1 MIAST
6 AVIDPKACIAP
17 SVRIGHFCVIGPNVT
32 LGEGVELYNNVTIL
46 GHTTIKRDSRIFPYT
61 TLGTIPQDLKYSG
74 EETQLVI
81 GERNLIREYCMI
93 NPGTQGGGGVT
104 CIGDD
109 NLLMAYVHVAHDCQI
124 GSHCILANGVTLA
137 GHVEVGDYVN
147 IGGLTAIHQ
156 FVHIAKGC
164 MVAGASALGKDVP
177 PYCIVEGN
185 RAFIKG
191 INRHR
196 MRKLLQG
203 NEIDFINALYKQL
216 FMCTNTSIRDNATKL
231 LEMYADNP
239 HAQEIC
245 GFVLRSERGV
255 AFKAAYLTQED
266 I

>member
-6 AVIDPKACIAP
+6 AIIDPRARIAP
-17 SVRIGHFCVIGPNVT
+17 SARIGHFCVIGPHVT
-32 LGEGVELYNNVTIL
+32 LEEGVELYNNVTLL
-46 GHTTIKRDSRIFPYT
+46 GNTTIQKNTTIFPYA
-61 TLGTIPQDLKYSG
+61 TLGTIPQDLKYDG

-104 CIGDD
+104 RIGND

-124 GSHCILANGVTLA
+124 GNHCILANGVTLA
-137 GHVEVGDYVN
+137 GHIEVGDYVN
-147 IGGLTAIHQ
+147 IGGVTAIHQ
-156 FVHIAKGC
+156 FVRIAKGC

-177 PYCIVEGN
+177 PFCIVEGN

-196 MRKLLQG
+196 MRTLLKSA
-203 NEIDFINALYKQL
+203 EIDFISMFYKKL
-216 FMCTNTSIRDNATKL
+216 FQEHSIRDSASKL
-231 LEMYADNP
+231 LQEHADNP

-245 GFVLRSERGV
+245 NFILESQRGI
-255 AFKAAYLTQED
+255 AFKATHFQEED
-266 I
+266 A